1 MVISLINHF
10 KIVIA
15 VTVNRVSYSD
25 VSKRKKAACNAAAN
39 DALMSLVR
47 SSPRPKVTKS
57 LREATR
63 DEQEKKENKVS
74 NFYLYVQVYP

>member
-15 VTVNRVSYSD
+15 VTVNGVSYSD
-25 VSKRKKAACNAAAN
+25 VSKRKKSACNAAAN

-47 SSPRPKVTKS
+47 SSARHKRRSSSPRPKVTKS
-57 LREATR
+57 QREATR
-63 DEQEKKENKVS
+63 DE
-74 NFYLYVQVYP
+74 